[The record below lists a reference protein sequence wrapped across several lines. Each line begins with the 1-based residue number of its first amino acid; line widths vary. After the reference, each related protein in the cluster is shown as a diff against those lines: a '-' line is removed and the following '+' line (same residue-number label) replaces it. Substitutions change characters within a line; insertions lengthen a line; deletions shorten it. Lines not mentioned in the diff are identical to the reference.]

1 LNLPRILIFTPR
13 QSPRERQAH
22 KKKAHPAQKAAS
34 NRRDHAK
41 IVSPA
46 QRCGGHKPSI

>member
-22 KKKAHPAQKAAS
+22 KKKAHPAQKAAL

-41 IVSPA
+41 IASPA
-46 QRCGGHKPSI
+46 QRCGGHIPSI